1 MPQIY
6 GNQSKSYLEQLVQNA
21 LNSFKA
27 FAYEK
32 ITVDATV
39 KSLTIPDGARYAQ
52 MVLESSI
59 VAPDNAA
66 RYLLTKTTA
75 VSSAEGFPLP
85 NGSVIDVTDYANLQ
99 GFQITRVAAGTTYLY
114 VQYYK

>member
-6 GNQSKSYLEQLVQNA
+6 GNQSKSYLSQLVQNA

-39 KSLTIPDGARYAQ
+39 KTLTIPTGAKYAQ
-52 MVLESSI
+52 MVLESDIASP
-59 VAPDNAA
+59 AYAA
-66 RYLLTKTTA
+66 RYLITKQTT
-75 VSSAEGFPLP
+75 VSSTEGFPLT
-85 NGSVIDVTDYANLQ
+85 NGSVIDVTDFANLQ
-99 GFQITRVAAGTTYLY
+99 GFQITRVTAGTTYLY
-114 VQYYK
+114 VQYFR